1 MGTEK
6 MVVVVEVETTSESA
20 YMSAQQARTIAEA
33 KCQADGRKIFESIIE
48 AIPGYAKT
56 GDMKHSFRIDGD
68 FTISAEQTAVVLLE
82 QLGYKVKITRTS
94 TRIFN
99 WYDVQW

>member
-6 MVVVVEVETTSESA
+6 MVVVVEVETASEPAYISA
-20 YMSAQQARTIAEA
+20 KEARTIAEA
-33 KCQADGRKIFESIIE
+33 KRQADGRKIFESIIE
-48 AIPGYAKT
+48 AIPGYAKA

-68 FTISAEQTAVVLLE
+68 FTISTEQTAVVLLE

-94 TRIFN
+94 TRTFN

>member
-6 MVVVVEVETTSESA
+6 MSVVVVEVETTSD
-20 YMSAQQARTIAEA
+20 YMSAKQARAIAEA
-33 KCQADGRKIFESIIE
+33 KRQADGRKIFESIVE
-48 AIPGYAKT
+48 AIPDYAKA

-82 QLGYKVKITRTS
+82 QLGYTVKIVRSSSRTV
-94 TRIFN
+94 N